1 MRVQSFQKVA
11 VYTALVVDS
20 RADLFDQRNGGL
32 ARDDARV
39 PANVNAQTAYS
50 PFTLDLG
57 DQRDDHSRGGFVRT
71 HPLSLGERAILFGF
85 F

>member
-1 MRVQSFQKVA
+1 
-11 VYTALVVDS
+11 VDS

-32 ARDDARV
+32 ACDDARA
-39 PANVNAQTAYS
+39 PGNVTAETAYS

-57 DQRDDHSRGGFVRT
+57 DQRDDHLGCGFVRT